1 MKTSLSILLFAAP
14 RLFTVHLQAD
24 NITDPIQI
32 ALKAYKDKEYK
43 LAIEELKYA
52 TAALQKLEA
61 EENRKLLPDPLDGW
75 EKKEGD
81 ESGQAAMNMF
91 GGGSMTTAEYTRG
104 DEHIEVQIIANS
116 PMIATVAMM
125 INNSMFSG
133 AEGGEPYRYKKLKGI
148 KQKNGDTTEI
158 TLLMAGQI
166 MIKLTG
172 KNLKEERLLEQY
184 LDKME
189 LQTIQS
195 KLLQ

>member
-1 MKTSLSILLFAAP
+1 
-14 RLFTVHLQAD
+14 
-24 NITDPIQI
+24 
-32 ALKAYKDKEYK
+32 
-43 LAIEELKYA
+43 
-52 TAALQKLEA
+52 
-61 EENRKLLPDPLDGW
+61 
-75 EKKEGD
+75 
-81 ESGQAAMNMF
+81 
-91 GGGSMTTAEYTRG
+91 
-104 DEHIEVQIIANS
+104 
-116 PMIATVAMM
+116 
-125 INNSMFSG
+125 MFSG

>member
-14 RLFTVHLQAD
+14 MLFTVHLQAD
-24 NITDPIQI
+24 NVTDPIQT
-32 ALKAYKDKEYK
+32 ALKAYEDKEYK

-52 TAALQKLEA
+52 TAALQKLEV
-61 EENRKLLPDPLDGW
+61 EENRKLLPGPLEGW
-75 EKKEGD
+75 EKKDGD

-104 DEHIEVQIIANS
+104 DEHIELQIIANS

-125 INNSMFSG
+125 INNPMFSG
-133 AEGGEPYRYKKLKGI
+133 AEGGEPYRYKRLKGI

-172 KNLKEERLLEQY
+172 KRLKEESILEKY

-189 LQTIQS
+189 FQKIQS

>member
-1 MKTSLSILLFAAP
+1 MKKSLSILLFTAP
-14 RLFTVHLQAD
+14 MLLTMPLAAD
-24 NITDPIQI
+24 NVTDPIQT
-32 ALKAYKDKEYK
+32 ALKAYEDKEYK

-52 TAALQKLEA
+52 TAALQKLDA

-75 EKKEGD
+75 EKKVGD

-125 INNSMFSG
+125 INNPMFSG
-133 AEGGEPYRYKKLKGI
+133 AEGGEPYRYQKLKGI

-189 LQTIQS
+189 LQKIQS

>member
-1 MKTSLSILLFAAP
+1 MKKSLSTILFVTPL
-14 RLFTVHLQAD
+14 LFTVFLSAD
-24 NITDPIQI
+24 NVTDPIQT
-32 ALKAYKDKEYK
+32 ALKAYEGKDYK

-52 TAALQKLEA
+52 TAALQKLDA
-61 EENRKLLPDPLDGW
+61 EENRKLLPDPLEGW
-75 EKKEGD
+75 KKKIGD
-81 ESGQAAMNMF
+81 ESVQAAMNMF
-91 GGGSMTTAEYTRG
+91 GGGTMTTAEYTRA
-104 DEHIEVQIIANS
+104 DEHIELQIIANS

-125 INNSMFSG
+125 INNPMFSG
-133 AEGGEPYRYKKLKGI
+133 AEDREPYRYKRLKGI

-172 KNLKEERLLEQY
+172 KRLKEESLLEQY

-189 LQTIQS
+189 LQKIQS